1 MANVREIDRNN
12 DVYVG
17 VELPLNH
24 NVSGFFKKSKT
35 VREQVKSNI
44 KNLLLTAKGERIM
57 QPTFGCDITSQLF
70 QQIDNETLEN
80 MDIDIRQAL
89 GTWLPYVVINDLFVM
104 RNETNENEI
113 NISLEYS
120 TTLEPG
126 MFDNISF
133 TLVSGE

>member
-1 MANVREIDRNN
+1 MATVREIDKND

-24 NVSGFFKKSKT
+24 NVSGFFKRSKT

-44 KNLLLTAKGERIM
+44 RNLLLTAKGERVM

-70 QQIDNETLEN
+70 EQIDSETLEN

-104 RNETNENEI
+104 RNQTNENEI

>member
-120 TTLEPG
+120 TTLEPD